1 MCFNVQDVRCNQHQW
16 QDEGTLKVMKNN
28 IKSNLQQNTRKWWKK
43 NIGGLAIVAAVL
55 LVSAGRLYWTAAWLY
70 FGTILLIIIINAM
83 KIAPELM
90 AERAG
95 LQEGTATWDLYLST
109 FVALAGPLLTAL
121 TAGLDQRYG
130 WSGAVAVWLQMLALG
145 LLLGA
150 GCLGAWAM
158 AANRYFSATVR
169 LQSEREHSVAK
180 NGPYSVIRHPGY
192 TAGIISIM
200 ATPLLLES
208 WFALI
213 PASFVAAG
221 YIIRTALEDSF
232 LEKNLAG
239 YQDYRS
245 TVRYRLIPGLW

>member
-1 MCFNVQDVRCNQHQW
+1 MR
-16 QDEGTLKVMKNN
+16 NN
-28 IKSNLQQNTRKWWKK
+28 LKSNLQHITRKWWKK
-43 NIGGLAIVAAVL
+43 NISGLVIAAAVL
-55 LVSAGRLYWTAAWLY
+55 LVSAGRLYWVAAWLY
-70 FGTILLIIIINAM
+70 LGAVLLIIIINAM
-83 KIAPELM
+83 KMAPELM

-95 LQEGTATWDLYLST
+95 LQEGTAKWDLYLST

-130 WSGAVAVWLQMLALG
+130 WSGAVAVWLRMVALG
-145 LLLGA
+145 LFLGA

-158 AANRYFSATVR
+158 AVNRYFSATVR
-169 LQSEREHSVAK
+169 LQSERGHSVAK
-180 NGPYSVIRHPGY
+180 SGPYSVIRHPGY

-208 WFALI
+208 WLALI

-232 LEKNLAG
+232 LQENLPG
-239 YQDYRS
+239 YRDYRS
-245 TVRYRLIPGLW
+245 TVQYRLIPGLW

>member
-1 MCFNVQDVRCNQHQW
+1 
-16 QDEGTLKVMKNN
+16 MKNK
-28 IKSNLQQNTRKWWKK
+28 IKSKLQLNTRKWWKK
-43 NIGGLAIVAAVL
+43 NISGLAIVAAVL
-55 LVSAGRLYWTAAWLY
+55 LGSAGRFYWFAAWLY
-70 FGTILLIIIINAM
+70 LGAVLLIILINAM
-83 KIAPELM
+83 KMAPELM

-121 TAGLDQRYG
+121 IAGLDHRYG
-130 WSGAVAVWLQMLALG
+130 WSGAVAAWLQVVALG
-145 LLLGA
+145 LFLSA
-150 GCLGAWAM
+150 GFLGAWAM

-169 LQSEREHSVAK
+169 LQSERGHSVAK
-180 NGPYSVIRHPGY
+180 NGPYSFIRHPGY

-232 LEKNLAG
+232 LEENLPG
-239 YQDYRS
+239 YRDYRS
-245 TVRYRLIPGLW
+245 TVQYRLIPGLW